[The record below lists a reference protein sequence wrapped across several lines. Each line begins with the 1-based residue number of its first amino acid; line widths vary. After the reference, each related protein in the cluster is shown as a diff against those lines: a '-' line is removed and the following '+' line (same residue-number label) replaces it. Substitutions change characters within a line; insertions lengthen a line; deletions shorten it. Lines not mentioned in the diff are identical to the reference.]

1 MEHTENEI
9 NSARRAINRTKE
21 LIESHTQDRVV
32 SILSVQQDRQFLFKT
47 EKGLSYIQVFKR
59 NFFMS
64 FGAIFG
70 KKGIGESINE
80 EMIDF
85 AEKNGV
91 NCFLFVYQNGKIY
104 AISVKELKDYAVAN
118 GTIRTT
124 SSGERTFSV
133 PITLLRRWN

>member
-1 MEHTENEI
+1 MDEI
-9 NSARRAINRTKE
+9 ESARRCIPIVQSI
-21 LIESHTQDRVV
+21 IEAKTQDRVV
-32 SILSVQQDRQFLFKT
+32 NILSVQQDRQFLFKT

-91 NCFLFVYQNGKIY
+91 NCFLFVYQNGNVY
-104 AISVKELKDYAVAN
+104 AISVKELKDYAIVN

>member
-1 MEHTENEI
+1 MDEI
-9 NSARRAINRTKE
+9 ESARRCIPIVQSI
-21 LIESHTQDRVV
+21 IEAKTQDRVV
-32 SILSVQQDRQFLFKT
+32 NILSVQQDRQFLFKT
-47 EKGLSYIQVFKR
+47 EKGLSYIQVFKH

-91 NCFLFVYQNGKIY
+91 NCFLFVYPNGNVY
-104 AISVKELKDYAVAN
+104 AISVKELKDYAIAN